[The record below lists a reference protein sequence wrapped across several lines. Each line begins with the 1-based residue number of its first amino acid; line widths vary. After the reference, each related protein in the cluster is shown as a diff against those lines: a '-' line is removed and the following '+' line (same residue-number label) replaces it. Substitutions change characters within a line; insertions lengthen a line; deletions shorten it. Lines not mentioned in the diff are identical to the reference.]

1 MLVAT
6 VLAVFAVVGI
16 TEPSGVRA
24 PRHATIAEC
33 ADLCTCMT
41 PQFCESDTTTTP
53 GDDEFSFAE
62 DGDGSVNSNEAR
74 PRQRRQVPAR
84 SIAQDDRIIKLQL
97 LSAPV
102 DDVEEAAMIAEVQD
116 RFVATKRAV
125 LHEVKD
131 LPQFFANRV
140 FSRLAGKPTKL
151 SAMEMFY
158 YNPHCGTSM
167 LYRYGPT
174 DSNAKPYEA
183 LISESLS
190 ELSNRHFP
198 HHFATKQVGSNW
210 FWTTEADHID
220 LMTASQLGMF
230 ALSANPRYTTD
241 DQKKYMREVFKN
253 VSCKRPSPTKVV
265 SSDLTERLFLGI
277 Y

>member
-1 MLVAT
+1 MRGSVHLHDAAI
-6 VLAVFAVVGI
+6 LRVGY
-16 TEPSGVRA
+16 
-24 PRHATIAEC
+24 
-33 ADLCTCMT
+33 DY
-41 PQFCESDTTTTP
+41 DTRRRRI
-53 GDDEFSFAE
+53 SFAE